1 MQSQNCIE
9 KLRGAPGTVSATSL
23 QEKLTTE
30 HLVLPFNQGGSES
43 SIWGEKG
50 RKSKAEAGEA
60 ADRFL
65 PGKRETEDLASVPS
79 THHMKEG

>member
-60 ADRFL
+60 A
-65 PGKRETEDLASVPS
+65 ETSVKQKTWPQS
-79 THHMKEG
+79 PALTT